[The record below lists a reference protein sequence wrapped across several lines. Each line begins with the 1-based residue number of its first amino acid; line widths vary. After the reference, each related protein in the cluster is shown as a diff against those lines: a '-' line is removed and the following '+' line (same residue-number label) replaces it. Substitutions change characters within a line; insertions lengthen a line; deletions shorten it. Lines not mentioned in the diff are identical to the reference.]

1 MEIGS
6 EFWLT
11 EQSHLKANQES
22 ERTLKF
28 KNISFTSSGRG
39 AISLVLQQ
47 IKPIAYTVLLP
58 KYICSSMILPFT
70 ESGYQCIFYDL
81 DEKLN
86 PVLETLEVEQKV
98 GVFLHLGYFGFN
110 TNNNLREYIT
120 KLNEANTIVIED
132 ITHTLFSN
140 FTRHSKNDYYVASI
154 RKWMGI
160 ATGGFA
166 ASNTHFLLQ
175 PIDEQ
180 INFLELRLK
189 GLSLK
194 KMYIE
199 SQNETLKNSF
209 LNSFNQA
216 ELLLDEQSSP
226 YAMDEASQLFYDNLD
241 VEDLVNKRRENYQVL
256 EEGLK
261 NVSFVE
267 SLFGDLEGRECPFF
281 YPILIKEVRNEVKKA
296 LIDEKIYC
304 PVHWP
309 IPKVLIENQIIDRKN
324 SIYNEILS
332 IPCDQRYGEQEM
344 SHVVRVI
351 KKISNRFT

>member
-110 TNNNLREYIT
+110 TNNNLWEYIT
-120 KLNEANTIVIED
+120 KFNEVNTIVIED
-132 ITHTLFSN
+132 ITHSLFSD
-140 FTRHSKNDYYVASI
+140 FTKYSKNDYYVASI
-154 RKWMGI
+154 RKWMGV

-166 ASNTHFLLQ
+166 ASNSKLL
-175 PIDEQ
+175 PPVKEEQ
-180 INFLELRLK
+180 INFLELRSK

-199 SQNETLKNSF
+199 SQNETLKDDF
-209 LNSFNQA
+209 LNCFNQA

-226 YAMDEASQLFYDNLD
+226 YAMDETSKTFYDNLD
-241 VEDLVNKRRENYQVL
+241 VNNLINKRRENYQVL

-261 NVSFVE
+261 NVPFVE
-267 SLFGDLEGRECPFF
+267 SIFGDLEGRECPFF
-281 YPILIKEVRNEVKKA
+281 YPILIKEVRNEVRQA
-296 LIDEKIYC
+296 LIAEKIYC
-304 PVHWP
+304 PIHWP
-309 IPKVLIENQIIDRKN
+309 IPKVLIENQMIDSEN

-332 IPCDQRYGEQEM
+332 IPCDQRYGKTEM
-344 SHVVRVI
+344 KQVVRVI
-351 KKISNRFT
+351 KKISNGFT